1 MILVISL
8 KPLSDNSW
16 KVFYLCL
23 FLFVYKNQTDVIRFR
38 KDMLN
43 IKKHY
48 GKRCFV
54 AEAKKGDKTEV
65 LGMVAYEDTEL
76 WFKSSVAQLWKFLCT
91 AKSVADR
98 TINYGLNQKRP
109 QQKMSI

>member
-1 MILVISL
+1 
-8 KPLSDNSW
+8 
-16 KVFYLCL
+16 
-23 FLFVYKNQTDVIRFR
+23 
-38 KDMLN
+38 MLN

-76 WFKSSVAQLWKFLCT
+76 WFKF
-91 AKSVADR
+91 
-98 TINYGLNQKRP
+98 
-109 QQKMSI
+109 SILKLR

>member
-1 MILVISL
+1 MSSVLKVGFQGYQYRY
-8 KPLSDNSW
+8 KPLFDNSY

-76 WFKSSVAQLWKFLCT
+76 WFKPSAAQLRQNF
-91 AKSVADR
+91 SVVW
-98 TINYGLNQKRP
+98 LESKKRP
-109 QQKMSI
+109 QQKMNI